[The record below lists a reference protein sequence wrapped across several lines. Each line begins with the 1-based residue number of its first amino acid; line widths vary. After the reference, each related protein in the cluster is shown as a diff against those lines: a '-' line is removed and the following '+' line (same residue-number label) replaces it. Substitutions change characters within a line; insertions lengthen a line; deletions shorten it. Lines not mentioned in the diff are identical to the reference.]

1 MKNFDN
7 AKRLAALTVA
17 LVMCMTALCGCS
29 EKTDRSSKSS
39 KTAENSSAV
48 SSEPEEE
55 LIVTLPVEEK
65 QVINETP
72 VSYESFGMDKT
83 EKEDFKN
90 SVKEKTQIPVIS
102 ITTND
107 EDIVSLEKYVSCVV
121 DVFNTDGA
129 DIDEASAGI
138 KVRGNSSAYYGDVN
152 QILHNQVPYRIKF
165 DKKTNMLGLN
175 EGAECR
181 SWVLLKSDWDL
192 IRNDI
197 AFRFGRRIMQ
207 GDDNFCSDAQLVHVY
222 VNEEFKGIYLL
233 CEQSQINPSRVDI
246 SEPEEGYTGND
257 IGYYLELDNY
267 ADREETNHYIT
278 MDYEQATVTDL
289 EGTKRQFVPAD
300 YSIKNDL
307 YTQNQID
314 FIDKYMNNLFK
325 IVYEACE
332 NGKFYEFD
340 ENYDLKESSFTT
352 AEETV
357 SAVMD
362 IQSVVDVYMLYEIV
376 HDYDCGEGS
385 FFMCVDFSK
394 DSKCP
399 KLKFTSPWDFNWAY
413 NDSTEQYHAA
423 TFADQSFVDQNGDR
437 SNPWFIILMKQDWF
451 INCVKEKWTAL
462 KADNALKGC
471 IDEEVAYLEKYKN
484 DLNKTDEWATESADK
499 LLDWIRNRL
508 YFLNG
513 EWLIK

>member
-7 AKRLAALTVA
+7 AKRLAALTAA

-29 EKTDRSSKSS
+29 EKTDSSSKSS

-48 SSEPEEE
+48 SSEPEKEP
-55 LIVTLPVEEK
+55 IVTLPVGEK

-72 VSYESFGMDKT
+72 VSYESFGMDKA

-175 EGAECR
+175 DGAECR

-233 CEQSQINPSRVDI
+233 CEQSQINSSRVDI

-451 INCVKEKWTAL
+451 VNCVKEKWTAL
-462 KADNALKGC
+462 KADNALQGC